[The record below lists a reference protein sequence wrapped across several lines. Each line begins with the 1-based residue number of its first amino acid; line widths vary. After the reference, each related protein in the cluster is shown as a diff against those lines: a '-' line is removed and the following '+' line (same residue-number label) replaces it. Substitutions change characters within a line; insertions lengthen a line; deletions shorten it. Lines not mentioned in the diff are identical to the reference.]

1 MSPFNMPTYDTD
13 NISLGQGVVFLGPV
27 GGTPAVEVGAV
38 RSGATITISREVVDV
53 EQGTPLVL
61 IKSFARREMASI
73 EFRGLEWS
81 LRDLA
86 WALGAG
92 VTSESASEDTLG
104 FGGDIDISN
113 VALLFR
119 HETPAGHT
127 LETYF
132 WAARGSGEVA
142 IEHGD
147 DPHEFPYTFNAVRQT
162 VDWNGD
168 ALPTIQQ
175 LFKTVRKKL

>member
-1 MSPFNMPTYDTD
+1 MFNMPTYDTD
-13 NISLGQGVVFLGPV
+13 DISLGPGVIFLGPV
-27 GGTPAVEVGAV
+27 GSTPAVEVGAV
-38 RSGATITISREVVDV
+38 RSGSTLTITREVVDV
-53 EQGTPLVL
+53 EQGTPAAL
-61 IKSFARREMASI
+61 IKSFARKEMISLT
-73 EFRGLEWS
+73 FRGLQWS

-92 VTSESASEDTLG
+92 VTAEDATEATLG
-104 FGGDIDISN
+104 FGGDMDVSN
-113 VALLFR
+113 VALMFR
-119 HETPAGHT
+119 HELPVGHT
-127 LETYF
+127 VETYF

-168 ALPTIQQ
+168 ALASQQQ
-175 LFKTVRKKL
+175 LFKIVRKKA